1 MKNNFAVWGIGGVAA
16 AMLISSFTFTQN
28 QDQKKTRHVKLT
40 KVENG
45 KTMHLDTMLSGDDVF
60 IWNGDT
66 INPEKHIRE
75 FSPSK
80 FDKLHN
86 TDKMDRQ
93 KRVKIYKGGAGP
105 DMDQL
110 ILHSDSG
117 EDFQIF
123 TEEGD
128 SVGKKIRIHKRLRD
142 GNAEDHLIF
151 LDERAGRHIPGVPP
165 VPPVPHIRQFRHQ
178 NSAKGINLNDPNVI
192 SYKKKD
198 IGGGREKIEIIR
210 KKTTETENFDFD
222 FETNHLMPVPPV
234 PPVPPVVDE
243 ELIQKEQKKVEKEMQ
258 KIEKQQQK
266 AQQKKDSLEEQ

>member
-1 MKNNFAVWGIGGVAA
+1 MKNNFALWATGGLAA

-40 KVENG
+40 KIENG
-45 KTMHLDTMLSGDDVF
+45 HTMHLDTMLSGDDVF

-93 KRVKIYKGGAGP
+93 KRTRIYKGGAGR

-117 EDFQIF
+117 EDFHIF

-128 SVGKKIRIHKRLRD
+128 SAQKKIRIHKRLRD

-151 LDERAGRHIPGVPP
+151 LDERAGRPVPSVPP
-165 VPPVPHIRQFRHQ
+165 VPRIRQFRGQ

-198 IGGGREKIEIIR
+198 IGQGREKIEIIR
-210 KKTTETENFDFD
+210 KKSTETDNFDF
-222 FETNHLMPVPPV
+222 EMNHFMQVPEAPEA
-234 PPVPPVVDE
+234 PVVDE
-243 ELIQKEQKKVEKEMQ
+243 EFINKEQKRVEKEQQ

-266 AQQKKDSLEEQ
+266 AQQKKDSQEDK

>member
-1 MKNNFAVWGIGGVAA
+1 MKNYFALGATA
-16 AMLISSFTFTQN
+16 AMGAMILVSSFAFTQN
-28 QDQKKTRHVKLT
+28 QDKKKTRHVKLT

-75 FSPSK
+75 FSPSG
-80 FDKLHN
+80 FDRLHN

-93 KRVKIYKGGAGP
+93 KRTRIYKGGAGR
-105 DMDQL
+105 DVDHM

-117 EDFQIF
+117 EDFHIL
-123 TEEGD
+123 TEEWD

-142 GNAEDHLIF
+142 GNAEDHLIY
-151 LDERAGRHIPGVPP
+151 LNERGGRHIPGAPP

-210 KKTTETENFDFD
+210 KKTNETDNFDFEMD
-222 FETNHLMPVPPV
+222 HLMPVPE
-234 PPVPPVVDE
+234 PPAPPVVDE
-243 ELIQKEQKKVEKEMQ
+243 ELTKREEKRIEKQSKKV
-258 KIEKQQQK
+258 EKQQQK
-266 AQQKKDSLEEQ
+266 AEEKKDSLENQ

>member
-1 MKNNFAVWGIGGVAA
+1 MKNYFALGATT
-16 AMLISSFTFTQN
+16 AMGAMILVSSFAFTDA
-28 QDQKKTRHVKLT
+28 QDQKKMRHVKLT
-40 KVENG
+40 KIENG

-75 FSPSK
+75 FSPSG

-93 KRVKIYKGGAGP
+93 KRVRIYKGGAGR

-110 ILHSDSG
+110 MLHSDSG

-222 FETNHLMPVPPV
+222 FETNHLMSVPA
-234 PPVPPVVDE
+234 PPAPPVVDE
-243 ELIQKEQKKVEKEMQ
+243 EIIKKEQKKVEKEMQ

-266 AQQKKDSLEEQ
+266 IQQEKDSLEEQ